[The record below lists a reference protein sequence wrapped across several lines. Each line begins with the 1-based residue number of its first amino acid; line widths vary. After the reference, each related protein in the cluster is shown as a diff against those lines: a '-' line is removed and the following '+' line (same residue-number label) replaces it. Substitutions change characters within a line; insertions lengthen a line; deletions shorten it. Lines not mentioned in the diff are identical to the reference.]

1 MIRSG
6 LFLVLVAL
14 VAALALGLAGESG
27 RVSIV
32 WLGWRADLTAT
43 ALIVLVLLASFLA
56 FAAWRLL
63 LWVAETPRR
72 AAAARAEARRRQE
85 IEVLTRGFTAVA
97 AGDGAEALRL
107 AAKAADLGVEAPA
120 LARLLSAR
128 AAEAAEDPV
137 AAEIAWTSMLAFPD
151 LRLSGPDQSGPRP
164 G

>member
-120 LARLLSAR
+120 AY
-128 AAEAAEDPV
+128 
-137 AAEIAWTSMLAFPD
+137 
-151 LRLSGPDQSGPRP
+151 
-164 G
+164 